1 MRRDKMKITTDY
13 LIEKFY
19 AGEPFKFKGHML
31 RIVHVNFNYMETEA
45 ESYIEFECNG
55 SHGIDYTFRR
65 DIK

>member
-1 MRRDKMKITTDY
+1 MNITTDY

-19 AGEPFKFKGHML
+19 AGEPFKFKSHML
-31 RIVHVNFNYMETEA
+31 RIVHVNFPPFPLKP